1 MFLLKL
7 LAGVSVL
14 VVLLLANL
22 ADGKAL
28 PGSSPSSIKTLDQS
42 AATLPLLT
50 SSMTRSQSAK
60 TGAAE
65 GSEESSEEEEE
76 EEEEGEGEE
85 EEEETK
91 KEEEGE
97 VEKKEEETK
106 VKGEKEKS
114 AGESPKDEV
123 TKLQEESQPTDK
135 KEEIGEESARPVE
148 EEKPKELA
156 QLPIASDVS
165 IKLPE
170 VWNWEP
176 HQKKAV
182 HHSTTRRPS
191 ASPAS
196 HQYWAQPKRV
206 DDDIEAELWAKS
218 PTSFHQRAPKSNS
231 SPPKSTQR
239 GPIITPASTFK
250 LNSVPLPYFHA
261 FRPRM

>member
-76 EEEEGEGEE
+76 EEEGEGEE

-135 KEEIGEESARPVE
+135 KEEIRTAGGRRETKRIGPITNRIRRVDQIAGGMELGTAT
-148 EEKPKELA
+148 EKSGSPQHNSQA
-156 QLPIASDVS
+156 VS
-165 IKLPE
+165 ISCQSPILGPTEK
-170 VWNWEP
+170 
-176 HQKKAV
+176 
-182 HHSTTRRPS
+182 SRRRYRSGVVGEIADVVPS
-191 ASPAS
+191 
-196 HQYWAQPKRV
+196 
-206 DDDIEAELWAKS
+206 KS
-218 PTSFHQRAPKSNS
+218 PEIQ
-231 SPPKSTQR
+231 
-239 GPIITPASTFK
+239 
-250 LNSVPLPYFHA
+250 
-261 FRPRM
+261 